1 MKERKTN
8 IDFDMLNYKKIIS
21 SETVQ
26 YM

>member
-8 IDFDMLNYKKIIS
+8 IDFDMLNYTKIIS